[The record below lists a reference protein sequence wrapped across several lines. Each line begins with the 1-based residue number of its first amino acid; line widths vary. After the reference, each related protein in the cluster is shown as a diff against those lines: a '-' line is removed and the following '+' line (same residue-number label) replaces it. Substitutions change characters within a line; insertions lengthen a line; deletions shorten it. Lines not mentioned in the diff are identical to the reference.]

1 MKSIRLRWVIA
12 ALAVAAVTVL
22 GMACDAFA
30 EDTPTPAPTATPTP
44 PTATPTPAVDDTPIR
59 VGLLPIID
67 SVPFYLA
74 EEEGLFEAAGLN
86 VTLETFSSALERN
99 VALESGAIDGQLA
112 DLIATGLING
122 NEHKVSIVKTT
133 YRATSDVAMIALVA
147 GADSGIMAPPD
158 LEGRSVGIST
168 NSLIEY
174 HLDLYLDD
182 AGLARDSVEK
192 TEVAAIPVRMELLS
206 QGQLDAAVLPEP
218 LITLAVNAGGTVI
231 LDDRQSRLGMSV
243 MEFKVDYL
251 DAHEANVKKF
261 LEIHEEAVQRINAN
275 PDQYAYLLPAKAR
288 LPEFLVGIFNVP
300 PFPSNDVPTAAETQ
314 QASDWLLEK
323 GLIDR
328 AQEYDNWVDPR
339 FRP

>member
-1 MKSIRLRWVIA
+1 M
-12 ALAVAAVTVL
+12 AVTV
-22 GMACDAFA
+22 MAACEA
-30 EDTPTPAPTATPTP
+30 EEPTATPVP
-44 PTATPTPAVDDTPIR
+44 PTPTPAVDDTPIR

-86 VTLETFSSALERN
+86 VTFETFSSALDRN
-99 VALESGAIDGQLA
+99 AALESGAIDGQLA

-122 NEHKVSIVKTT
+122 EQHNVSIVKTT
-133 YRATSDVAMIALVA
+133 YRATGDVAMIALVA
-147 GADSGIMAPPD
+147 GADSGIESPAD

-174 HLDLYLDD
+174 HLDLYLDE
-182 AGLARDSVEK
+182 AGLDRDAVEK

-231 LDDRQSRLGMSV
+231 LDDRQSRLGMS
-243 MEFKVDYL
+243 MLEFNVDYL
-251 DAHEANVKKF
+251 ADHEANVKKF
-261 LEIHEEAVQRINAN
+261 LAVHEEAVQRINAN
-275 PDQYAYLLPAKAR
+275 PDEYAYLLPAKAR

-323 GLIDR
+323 GLISQAR
-328 AQEYDNWVDPR
+328 EYGHWVHPS
-339 FRP
+339 FIP

>member
-1 MKSIRLRWVIA
+1 MRFVGIRLILALVAVVALLAMA
-12 ALAVAAVTVL
+12 A
-22 GMACDAFA
+22 CEA
-30 EDTPTPAPTATPTP
+30 EEPTATPAPTPTPTP
-44 PTATPTPAVDDTPIR
+44 EVDDTPIR

-86 VTLETFSSALERN
+86 VTFETFSSALERN

-122 NEHKVSIVKTT
+122 EQHNVSIVKTT

-147 GADSGIMAPPD
+147 GADSGIDAPAD
-158 LEGRSVGIST
+158 LEGTSIGIST

-174 HLDLYLDD
+174 HLDLYLDE

-192 TEVAAIPVRMELLS
+192 TEVASIPVRMELLS

-243 MEFKVDYL
+243 LEFNVDYL
-251 DAHEANVKKF
+251 TDHEENVKKF
-261 LEIHEEAVQRINAN
+261 LAVHEEAVQLINAN
-275 PDQYAYLLPAKAR
+275 PDQYAYLLPEKAR

-314 QASDWLLEK
+314 QASEWLLEK
-323 GLIDR
+323 GLIGE
-328 AQEYDNWVDPR
+328 AKEYGHWVHPR
-339 FRP
+339 FIP

>member
-1 MKSIRLRWVIA
+1 MKLVGIRLIL
-12 ALAVAAVTVL
+12 ALAAVMAVTV
-22 GMACDAFA
+22 MAACEA
-30 EDTPTPAPTATPTP
+30 EEPTATPVP
-44 PTATPTPAVDDTPIR
+44 PTPTPEVDDTPIR

-86 VTLETFSSALERN
+86 VTLETFSSALDRN
-99 VALESGAIDGQLA
+99 AALESGAIDGQLA

-122 NEHKVSIVKTT
+122 EQHNVSIVKTT
-133 YRATSDVAMIALVA
+133 YRATGDVAMIALVA
-147 GADSGIMAPPD
+147 GADSGIESPAD

-174 HLDLYLDD
+174 HLDLYLDE
-182 AGLARDSVEK
+182 AGLDRDAVEK

-243 MEFKVDYL
+243 LEFNVEYL
-251 DAHEANVKKF
+251 ADHEANVKKF
-261 LEIHEEAVQRINAN
+261 LAVHEEAVQRINAN
-275 PDQYAYLLPAKAR
+275 PDEYAYLLPAKAR

-323 GLIDR
+323 GLIDQAR
-328 AQEYDNWVDPR
+328 EYSHWVHPS
-339 FRP
+339 FIP

>member
-1 MKSIRLRWVIA
+1 MKLVGIRLIL
-12 ALAVAAVTVL
+12 ALAAVMAVTV
-22 GMACDAFA
+22 MAACEA
-30 EDTPTPAPTATPTP
+30 EEPTATPVP
-44 PTATPTPAVDDTPIR
+44 PTPTPEVDDTPIR

-86 VTLETFSSALERN
+86 VTLETFSSALDRN
-99 VALESGAIDGQLA
+99 AALESGAIDGQLA

-122 NEHKVSIVKTT
+122 EQHNVSIVKTT
-133 YRATSDVAMIALVA
+133 YRATGDVAMIALVA
-147 GADSGIMAPPD
+147 GADSGIESPSD

-174 HLDLYLDD
+174 HLDLYLDE
-182 AGLARDSVEK
+182 AGLSRDAVEK

-243 MEFKVDYL
+243 MEFNVDYL
-251 DAHEANVKKF
+251 ADHEENVKKF
-261 LEIHEEAVQRINAN
+261 LAVHEEAVQRINAN
-275 PDQYAYLLPAKAR
+275 PDEYAYLLPAKAR

-323 GLIDR
+323 GLIDQAR
-328 AQEYDNWVDPR
+328 EYSHWVHPS
-339 FRP
+339 FIP

>member
-1 MKSIRLRWVIA
+1 MKLVGIRLIL
-12 ALAVAAVTVL
+12 ALAAVMAVTV
-22 GMACDAFA
+22 MAACEA
-30 EDTPTPAPTATPTP
+30 EEPTATPVP
-44 PTATPTPAVDDTPIR
+44 PTPTPEVDDTPIR

-86 VTLETFSSALERN
+86 VTLETFSSALDRN
-99 VALESGAIDGQLA
+99 AALESGAIDGQLA
-112 DLIATGLING
+112 DLIATGLINSEQH
-122 NEHKVSIVKTT
+122 NVSIVKTT
-133 YRATSDVAMIALVA
+133 YRATGDVAMIALVA
-147 GADSGIMAPPD
+147 GADSGIESPAD

-174 HLDLYLDD
+174 HLDLYLDE
-182 AGLARDSVEK
+182 AGLDRDAVEK

-243 MEFKVDYL
+243 MEFNVDYL
-251 DAHEANVKKF
+251 ADHEANVKKF
-261 LEIHEEAVQRINAN
+261 LAVHEEAVQRINAN
-275 PDQYAYLLPAKAR
+275 PDEYAYLLPAKAR

-323 GLIDR
+323 GLIDQAR
-328 AQEYDNWVDPR
+328 EYGHWVHPR
-339 FRP
+339 FIP

>member
-1 MKSIRLRWVIA
+1 MRIANLRWGLVI
-12 ALAVAAVTVL
+12 LVVAAMTVL
-22 GMACDAFA
+22 GAACGEAE
-30 EDTPTPAPTATPTP
+30 EDTPTPAPPTP
-44 PTATPTPAVDDTPIR
+44 TPTPAIDNTEIR

-86 VTLETFSSALERN
+86 VTFETFSSALERN

-112 DLIATGLING
+112 DLVATGLINAD
-122 NEHKVSIVKTT
+122 EHRVSIVKTT

-174 HLDLYLDD
+174 HLDKYLDE
-182 AGLARDSVEK
+182 AGMARDSVTKE
-192 TEVAAIPVRMELLS
+192 EVASIPVRMELLT

-231 LDDRQSRLGMSV
+231 LDDRESRLGMSV
-243 MEFKVDYL
+243 LEFNNEYL
-251 DAHEANVKKF
+251 TDHEDLVKRF
-261 LEIHEEAVQRINAN
+261 LAVHEDAVQRINAN
-275 PDQYAYLLPAKAR
+275 PDQYANLLPEKAR
-288 LPEFLVGIFNVP
+288 LPEVLVGIFEVP
-300 PFPSNDVPTAAETQ
+300 PFPSNDVPTEAETELV
-314 QASDWLLEK
+314 SEWLLEK
-323 GLIDR
+323 GLIDE
-328 AQEYDNWVDPR
+328 ALGYNHWVNPR
-339 FRP
+339 FIP

>member
-1 MKSIRLRWVIA
+1 MKLRRLGWVFAI
-12 ALAVAAVTVL
+12 LAVTAITVF

-30 EDTPTPAPTATPTP
+30 EDTPTPVPPTPTP
-44 PTATPTPAVDDTPIR
+44 EVDDTPIR

-86 VTLETFSSALERN
+86 VTFETFTSALERN
-99 VALESGAIDGQLA
+99 VALETGAIDGQLA

-122 NEHKVSIVKTT
+122 ESHKVSIVKTT

-147 GADSGIMAPPD
+147 GADSGIESPAD

-243 MEFKVDYL
+243 LEFNVDYL
-251 DAHEANVKKF
+251 VNHEANVKKF
-261 LEIHEEAVQRINAN
+261 LAVHEEAVQRINAN
-275 PDQYAYLLPAKAR
+275 PDQYAYLLPEKAR

-323 GLIDR
+323 GLIDQGR
-328 AQEYDNWVDPR
+328 GYREWVDQR
-339 FRP
+339 FIS

>member
-1 MKSIRLRWVIA
+1 MRFVGIRLILALVAVVALLAMA
-12 ALAVAAVTVL
+12 A
-22 GMACDAFA
+22 CEA
-30 EDTPTPAPTATPTP
+30 EEPTATPAPTPTPTP
-44 PTATPTPAVDDTPIR
+44 EVDDTPIR

-74 EEEGLFEAAGLN
+74 EEERLFEAAGLN
-86 VTLETFSSALERN
+86 VTFETFSSALERN

-122 NEHKVSIVKTT
+122 EQHNVSIVKTT

-147 GADSGIMAPPD
+147 GADSGIDSPAD
-158 LEGRSVGIST
+158 LEGKSIGIST

-174 HLDLYLDD
+174 HLDLYLDE

-192 TEVAAIPVRMELLS
+192 TEVASIPVRMELLS

-243 MEFKVDYL
+243 LEFNVDYL
-251 DAHEANVKKF
+251 TDHEENVKKF
-261 LEIHEEAVQRINAN
+261 LAVHEEAVQRINAN
-275 PDQYAYLLPAKAR
+275 PDQYAYLLPEKAR

-314 QASDWLLEK
+314 QASEWLLEK
-323 GLIDR
+323 GLIDE
-328 AQEYDNWVDPR
+328 AKEYGHWVHPR
-339 FRP
+339 FIP

>member
-1 MKSIRLRWVIA
+1 MKLVGIRLIL
-12 ALAVAAVTVL
+12 ALAAVMAVTV
-22 GMACDAFA
+22 MAACEA
-30 EDTPTPAPTATPTP
+30 EDPTATPVP
-44 PTATPTPAVDDTPIR
+44 PTPTPAVDDTPIR

-86 VTLETFSSALERN
+86 VTFETFSSALDRN
-99 VALESGAIDGQLA
+99 AALESGAIDGQLA

-122 NEHKVSIVKTT
+122 EQHNVSIVKTT

-147 GADSGIMAPPD
+147 GADSGIESPAD

-174 HLDLYLDD
+174 HLDLYLDE
-182 AGLARDSVEK
+182 AGLDRDAVEK

-243 MEFKVDYL
+243 LEFNVDYL
-251 DAHEANVKKF
+251 ADHEANVKKF
-261 LEIHEEAVQRINAN
+261 LAVHEEAVQRINAN
-275 PDQYAYLLPAKAR
+275 PDEYAYLLPAKAR

-323 GLIDR
+323 GLISQAR
-328 AQEYDNWVDPR
+328 EYGHWVHPS
-339 FRP
+339 FIP

>member
-1 MKSIRLRWVIA
+1 MKPRRLGWVFAI
-12 ALAVAAVTVL
+12 LAVAAITVL

-30 EDTPTPAPTATPTP
+30 EDTPTPAPTPVPDTPTP
-44 PTATPTPAVDDTPIR
+44 VVDDTPIR

-86 VTLETFSSALERN
+86 VTLETFSSALDRN
-99 VALESGAIDGQLA
+99 AALESGAIDGQLA

-122 NEHKVSIVKTT
+122 EQHNVSIVKTT
-133 YRATSDVAMIALVA
+133 YRATGDVAMIALVA
-147 GADSGIMAPPD
+147 GADSGIESPAD

-174 HLDLYLDD
+174 HLDLYLDE
-182 AGLARDSVEK
+182 AGLDRDAVEK

-243 MEFKVDYL
+243 MEFNVDYL
-251 DAHEANVKKF
+251 TDHEENVKKF
-261 LEIHEEAVQRINAN
+261 LAVHEEAVQRINAN
-275 PDQYAYLLPAKAR
+275 PDEYAYLLPAKAR

-314 QASDWLLEK
+314 QASEWLLEK
-323 GLIDR
+323 GLINQAR
-328 AQEYDNWVDPR
+328 EYGHWVHPR
-339 FRP
+339 FIP